1 MNKSMKICSASYVIS
16 GLQKINNVPL
26 HTYLLILMAKI
37 QNTDNTFN
45 C

>member
-1 MNKSMKICSASYVIS
+1 MSLVDYKKDNNNN
-16 GLQKINNVPL
+16 NNVPL
-26 HTYLLILMAKI
+26 HTYLPISIAKI

>member
-1 MNKSMKICSASYVIS
+1 MKICSTSYVIS
-16 GLQKINNVPL
+16 GLQNNNNNNVPL